1 MSSPTRRGFLMGCSA
16 AIASLAGARF
26 TNIAFA
32 APWTTPDHDI
42 LVTLFLRGGMDG
54 INFVLP
60 TFGPDRAFY
69 EGART
74 ALRVPASGTNAALP
88 LGSFGGNDFGL
99 HPGAAALHELFQ
111 DGRVAFVHACGMNTD
126 SRSHFDTQAQ
136 IELGTPGVGSTAN
149 GWLTRHFLS
158 AGLPPGIVMPSLAV
172 ASTIQTSF
180 QGSLEVVAMTNRDD
194 FLLNTGPSD
203 WRDEQ
208 KAALRNILESNGA
221 DPLYTKGIEA
231 LDASTLVELNV
242 PSAGSYVPA
251 NGAVYPSGSFGDSLK
266 LIAQMI
272 KLGLG
277 LRAVTL
283 DLGGWD
289 THNGQGSAGAGT
301 YFHNLV
307 AQLSSGLAAFYLDL
321 DGAGSENYSS
331 KLTVAVMSEFGRR
344 LRENTDSGSDHGHGS
359 VMTVLG
365 GRINGGLY
373 GAWPGLANGQL
384 YDGADLAVTT
394 DYRTVLAELLVE
406 RLGNPDVAT
415 VFPGFAYPGPLGLA
429 TLFRDGY
436 ESGGTLRW
444 SARVG

>member
-1 MSSPTRRGFLMGCSA
+1 MPSPTRRGFLMGCSA
-16 AIASLAGARF
+16 AIAQLAGARL
-26 TNIAFA
+26 THLAFG
-32 APWTTPDHDI
+32 APLTTPDHD
-42 LVTLFLRGGMDG
+42 LFVTIFLRGGMDG
-54 INFVLP
+54 LNFVLP

-74 ALRVPASGTNAALP
+74 AIRVPASGTNAALP

-111 DGRVAFVHACGMNTD
+111 DGRVAFVHACGMPTD

-136 IELGTPGVGSTAN
+136 IELGTPGVGTTAT
-149 GWLTRHFLS
+149 GWLTRHFQTV
-158 AGLPPGIVMPSLAV
+158 GLPPGVVLPALAV
-172 ASTIQTSF
+172 SSTIQTSF
-180 QGSLEVVAMTNRDD
+180 QGSLDVVAMTNRDD

-208 KAALRNILESNGA
+208 KAALRNILESNPG
-221 DPLYTKGIEA
+221 DPIYAKGVEA

-266 LIAQMI
+266 LVAQMI

-277 LRAVTL
+277 LRAATL

-289 THNGQGSAGAGT
+289 THNGQGSAGPGT
-301 YFHNLV
+301 YFHDLV
-307 AQLSSGLAAFYLDL
+307 AQLSNGLAAFYLDL
-321 DGAGSENYSS
+321 DGPGSENYTS
-331 KLTVAVMSEFGRR
+331 KLTVAVQSEFGRR

-365 GRINGGLY
+365 GRINGGLW
-373 GAWPGLANGQL
+373 GAWPGLANAQL

-394 DYRTVLAELLVE
+394 DFRTVLAELLVE
-406 RLGNPDVAT
+406 RMGNPNVAA
-415 VFPGFAYPGPLGLA
+415 VFPGFAYPGPLGIA
-429 TLFRDGY
+429 TLFRDGF
-436 ESGGTLRW
+436 ESGGTARW
-444 SARVG
+444 SARFG

>member
-1 MSSPTRRGFLMGCSA
+1 MPSPTRRGFLMGCSA
-16 AIASLAGARF
+16 AIAQLAGARL
-26 TNIAFA
+26 THLAFG
-32 APWTTPDHDI
+32 APLTTPDHDI
-42 LVTLFLRGGMDG
+42 FVTIFLRGGMDG
-54 INFVLP
+54 LNFVLP

-74 ALRVPASGTNAALP
+74 AIRVPASGANAALP

-99 HPGAAALHELFQ
+99 HPGAAALHDLFQ
-111 DGRVAFVHACGMNTD
+111 DGRVAFVHACGMATD

-136 IELGTPGVGSTAN
+136 IELGTPGVGTTAT
-149 GWLTRHFLS
+149 GWLTRHFQT
-158 AGLPPGIVMPSLAV
+158 AALPPGIVMPALAV
-172 ASTIQTSF
+172 SSTIQTSF
-180 QGSLEVVAMTNRDD
+180 QGSLDVVAMTNRDD

-208 KAALRNILESNGA
+208 KVALRNILESNPG
-221 DPLYTKGIEA
+221 DPLYAKGVEA

-242 PSAGSYVPA
+242 PSAGSYLPA

-266 LIAQMI
+266 LVAQLI

-277 LRAVTL
+277 LRAATL

-289 THNGQGSAGAGT
+289 THNGQGAAGAGT
-301 YFHNLV
+301 YFHDLV
-307 AQLSSGLAAFYLDL
+307 AQLSNGLANFYLDL
-321 DGAGSENYSS
+321 DGPGSENYTS
-331 KLTVAVMSEFGRR
+331 KLTVAVQSEFGRR

-365 GRINGGLY
+365 GRINGGLW
-373 GAWPGLANGQL
+373 GAWPGLANAQL

-394 DYRTVLAELLVE
+394 DFRTVLAELLVE
-406 RLGNPDVAT
+406 RMGNPNVAA
-415 VFPGFAYPGPLGLA
+415 VFPGFAYPGPLGIA
-429 TLFRDGY
+429 TLFRDGF
-436 ESGGTLRW
+436 ESGGTARW

>member
-1 MSSPTRRGFLMGCSA
+1 MGCSA

-42 LVTLFLRGGMDG
+42 LVMLFLRGGMDG

-74 ALRVPASGTNAALP
+74 AIRVPASGTNAALP

-99 HPGAAALHELFQ
+99 HPGAAALHDLYQ

-136 IELGTPGVGSTAN
+136 IELGTPGVGSTST

-172 ASTIQTSF
+172 SSTIQTSF
-180 QGSLEVVAMTNRDD
+180 QGSLDVVAMTNRDD

-208 KAALRNILESNGA
+208 KVALRNILESNGA
-221 DPLYTKGIEA
+221 DPLYAKGVEA

-242 PSAGSYVPA
+242 PSGSGYVPA
-251 NGAVYPSGSFGDSLK
+251 NGAVYPSGSYGDSLK

-277 LRAVTL
+277 LRAVTV

-301 YFHNLV
+301 YYHDLV
-307 AQLSSGLAAFYLDL
+307 AQLSNGLAALYLDL

-344 LRENTDSGSDHGHGS
+344 LRENTDSGSDHGHGN

-373 GAWPGLANGQL
+373 GAWPGLANAQL
-384 YDGADLAVTT
+384 YQGADLAVTT

>member
-1 MSSPTRRGFLMGCSA
+1 MPSPTRRGFLMGCSA

-26 TNIAFA
+26 TNLAFA
-32 APWTTPDHDI
+32 APWTTPDHDV
-42 LVTLFLRGGMDG
+42 LVAVFLRGGMDA
-54 INFVLP
+54 INYVLP
-60 TFGPDRAFY
+60 TAGPDRAFY

-74 ALRVPASGTNAALP
+74 AIRVPASGTNAALA
-88 LGSFGGNDFGL
+88 LGAFGGNSFGL

-111 DGRVAFVHACGMNTD
+111 DGRVAFVHACGLPTD

-136 IELGTPGVGSTAN
+136 LELGTPGVGSTPE
-149 GWLTRHFLS
+149 GWLTRHFLT
-158 AGLPPGIVMPSLAV
+158 AGLPPDIVMPSLAV
-172 ASTIQTSF
+172 SSTIQTAF
-180 QGSLEVVAMTNRDD
+180 QGSLEAVALTNRDD
-194 FLLNTGPSD
+194 FLINTGPSD

-208 KAALRNILESNGA
+208 KAALRNILESNGV
-221 DPLYTKGIEA
+221 DPLYAKGVEA

-251 NGAVYPSGSFGDSLK
+251 NGAVYPSGSWGDSLK
-266 LIAQMI
+266 LVAQMI

-301 YFHNLV
+301 YFHDLV
-307 AQLSSGLAAFYLDL
+307 AQLANGLAALYLDL
-321 DGAGSENYSS
+321 DGPGSENYTS

-344 LRENTDSGSDHGHGS
+344 LRENTDSGTDHGHGS

-373 GAWPGLANGQL
+373 GAWPGLANDQL

-394 DYRTVLAELLVE
+394 DYRTVLAELLTE
-406 RLGNPDVAT
+406 RMGNPNVAA

-429 TLFRDGY
+429 TLFRDGF

-444 SARVG
+444 SARLG